1 MFQAA
6 PTPQQYAPP
15 PRPQTPKWLTGVAI
29 GVIVVMTAGAIY
41 WFFGRSQS
49 TSAVAE
55 TSPAVTAPAPAATAT
70 GNPVERFVEVT
81 GVRFEPITKGI
92 VVKFVVVNHSDQDL
106 VGLTGSANIT
116 AKTNTGGEVPV
127 GSVKFQ
133 TSLAAHASQELTL
146 PFETKKKMVDMPDW
160 QNVGVKVAITSPSG
174 A

>member
-1 MFQAA
+1 
-6 PTPQQYAPP
+6 
-15 PRPQTPKWLTGVAI
+15 
-29 GVIVVMTAGAIY
+29 VIVVMLGGAIY
-41 WFFGRSQS
+41 WFFGRSQP

-55 TSPAVTAPAPAATAT
+55 TATITAPPAAPTAT
-70 GNPVERFVEVT
+70 GNPVEKFVEVT

-92 VVKFVVVNHSDQDL
+92 VVKFLVINHSEQDL

-116 AKTNTGGEVPV
+116 AKTNTGAEVPV

-133 TSLAAHASQELTL
+133 TSLGGHGSQELTL

-160 QNVGVKVAITSPSG
+160 QNVGVKVSITSPSG

>member
-1 MFQAA
+1 MF
-6 PTPQQYAPP
+6 
-15 PRPQTPKWLTGVAI
+15 
-29 GVIVVMTAGAIY
+29 AGAIY
-41 WFFGRSQS
+41 WFFGRSQP

-55 TSPAVTAPAPAATAT
+55 TPAATAPPPAATAT
-70 GNPVERFVEVT
+70 GNVVERFVEVT

-127 GSVKFQ
+127 GTVKFQ

-160 QNVGVKVAITSPSG
+160 QNVGVKVTITSPSG